1 MPSITV
7 LGSIK
12 RKTDCYLVYPEEH
25 QVNSIVVENPQT
37 TPCSTRE
44 MSQGDPQDK
53 LFDPPV
59 NVDHLTGEQQAV
71 VKQMMRE
78 ESGAF
83 ARHKEDVG
91 YIINL
96 KMDIKLTDEF
106 PVAKTYN
113 AIPRPLYDEVKN
125 HIQDL
130 LNQGF
135 IRKSTSP
142 YAAAVVC
149 VRKKDSSL
157 RLCINYRG
165 LNEKTIPDRHPI
177 PRIQELLDGLGGNA

>member
-1 MPSITV
+1 MP
-7 LGSIK
+7 
-12 RKTDCYLVYPEEH
+12 YL
-25 QVNSIVVENPQT
+25 
-37 TPCSTRE
+37 
-44 MSQGDPQDK
+44 
-53 LFDPPV
+53 
-59 NVDHLTGEQQAV
+59 
-71 VKQMMRE
+71 
-78 ESGAF
+78 
-83 ARHKEDVG
+83 
-91 YIINL
+91 
-96 KMDIKLTDEF
+96 
-106 PVAKTYN
+106 
-113 AIPRPLYDEVKN
+113 KN

-149 VRKKDSSL
+149 VRKKDRSL